1 MRYRACHGAGKK
13 RRLLAELEEYI
24 CFRLDFPKVNC
35 RQCEENEKKDGIEPD
50 CDNCKL
56 PVLSPENEELL
67 ELYQT
72 INTAFVKDF
81 HALGLVFEIRSIKCT
96 QAEAD
101 AMLERLITVHGLVRE
116 HEIEEWENK
125 RRQLGR
131 K

>member
-1 MRYRACHGAGKK
+1 M
-13 RRLLAELEEYI
+13 
-24 CFRLDFPKVNC
+24 NC
-35 RQCEENEKKDGIEPD
+35 RQCEENEEKDGIEPD

-81 HALGLVFEIRSIKCT
+81 QALGLVFEIRNMRCT
-96 QAEAD
+96 QAEAE
-101 AMLERLITVHGLVRE
+101 AMLERLITVHGLIRD

-125 RRQLGR
+125 RRQHKG